1 MKRKPEWLH
10 PGTRRVCTWYN
21 IYMGIYMYTS
31 NIPIIFML
39 HGAHTLLRATVERY
53 LLAAG

>member
-1 MKRKPEWLH
+1 MVD

-21 IYMGIYMYTS
+21 VRMGIHMYTS
-31 NIPIIFML
+31 NKPNIFM
-39 HGAHTLLRATVERY
+39 LRATVERY

>member
-1 MKRKPEWLH
+1 
-10 PGTRRVCTWYN
+10 
-21 IYMGIYMYTS
+21 MGIYMYTS